1 LAGKK
6 QIVTFYLKNTRKFNN
21 WDLVDGFA
29 PNILGDWL
37 IDKDKAILYRLAR
50 SKNLWERRI
59 SIMATFA
66 FIKQGQFTDTLKI
79 AAILLADKH
88 DLIHKAVGWML
99 REIGKKDLAAEEKFL
114 RKYAVSMPRTMLRYA
129 VEKFPKAKRRRY
141 LLGIDK
147 V

>member
-1 LAGKK
+1 
-6 QIVTFYLKNTRKFNN
+6 
-21 WDLVDGFA
+21 
-29 PNILGDWL
+29 
-37 IDKDKAILYRLAR
+37 
-50 SKNLWERRI
+50 
-59 SIMATFA
+59 MATFA